1 MLDRWIPEEDWVCQ
15 IRYNGDCDCTVSN
28 LNMGMS
34 KQCLWQNNCAILQG
48 MRILYNKKHL
58 LISKT
63 KVTKKAISFYYVLGA
78 GKPVPTVPS
87 DQGFNQ
93 SLWDD
98 QDRRNRSLKRLAPAQ
113 TQPPP
118 KKANASLLMPI
129 TPEPSSNI
137 PMSPSAPKSFEKANR
152 MIQEAWKVAFPS
164 LRFPVELVGGFP
176 SRKSPLVA
184 APHEANDQQSS
195 PALMHHQSTNL
206 KVVGRT

>member
-1 MLDRWIPEEDWVCQ
+1 MLDQWIPGEDWVRQ

-48 MRILYNKKHL
+48 MMILYNKKHL

-87 DQGFNQ
+87 DQGFYYQ

-98 QDRRNRSLKRLAPAQ
+98 QDRSNRSLKRLAPAQ

-118 KKANASLLMPI
+118 KKAVV
-129 TPEPSSNI
+129 
-137 PMSPSAPKSFEKANR
+137 R
-152 MIQEAWKVAFPS
+152 C
-164 LRFPVELVGGFP
+164 R
-176 SRKSPLVA
+176 R
-184 APHEANDQQSS
+184 D
-195 PALMHHQSTNL
+195 NL
-206 KVVGRT
+206 